1 MGIFKSSFFIN
12 LFCLFIIVYLI
23 YHTLHGQYNIQ
34 NRLVYDFEK
43 KLFEDFNY
51 NLKQSLADVNKDIY
65 ALHYEF
71 DDMVD
76 EVAKRRYPI
85 LTDGEVLIKLD

>member
-1 MGIFKSSFFIN
+1 
-12 LFCLFIIVYLI
+12 LI

-34 NRLVYDFEK
+34 NRLIYDFEK

-51 NLKQSLADVNKDIY
+51 NLKKSLADVNKDIY

-76 EVAKRRYPI
+76 EITKRKMP
-85 LTDGEVLIKLD
+85 LPLQGEVLIKLD

>member
-1 MGIFKSSFFIN
+1 
-12 LFCLFIIVYLI
+12 LI

-34 NRLVYDFEK
+34 NRLIYDFEK

-76 EVAKRRYPI
+76 EITKRKMPLPVQNEI
-85 LTDGEVLIKLD
+85 LIKLD

>member
-1 MGIFKSSFFIN
+1 
-12 LFCLFIIVYLI
+12 LI

-34 NRLVYDFEK
+34 NRLIYDFEK

-51 NLKQSLADVNKDIY
+51 NLQKNLSDVNKDIY
-65 ALHYEF
+65 TLHYEF

-76 EVAKRRYPI
+76 EITKRKMP
-85 LTDGEVLIKLD
+85 LPLQGEVLIKLD